1 MLKFTFAVQKM
12 KVADMSRAEGH
23 NCRLHATASQ
33 LPARAWITKAG
44 HHTIAAWDADKAS
57 EAKALA
63 KRKDAVV
70 GIEIVMQVGN
80 QLDWREPPT
89 EKHPEGKPRAKR
101 PADLNALAKAG
112 KAWLEAEFG
121 ADNVVSIE
129 IHTDEST
136 PHLQAVVV
144 PRKGGKLQ
152 AKAWMDGPAK
162 LAQLRERAY
171 KAVNRLIPCD
181 YEKGAPGGKP
191 HDQGKAA
198 GQAPA
203 PGMLDKL
210 IGWKPLKDENAQL
223 RARVAQLEQALFS
236 RRKAAFKA
244 TEQAAAEKRAAE
256 AEAEANKAKQ
266 ELEQAQKRVSELQAV
281 RDLFTDNEVEQALER
296 MQRLTEAEQ
305 QRRRDLEAADSIRA
319 EQQRRVDDLPRV
331 EKQEGGAAHTFARM
345 ARAAIATAGDVWQ
358 RVDWPTVE
366 QRALHES
373 VTRHRQDPEQA
384 ITAVLRT
391 SPGCADEKR
400 QMTRESELKR
410 IATSLRPV
418 KGARND
424 HDYGGPRP

>member
-33 LPARAWITKAG
+33 LPARAWFTKAG
-44 HHTIAAWDADKAS
+44 HHTIVPWDAAKVS

-70 GIEIVMQVGN
+70 GIEVVLQVGN

-89 EKHPEGKPRAKR
+89 KAHPEGKTRKA
-101 PADLNALAKAG
+101 ADLNALAKAG

-162 LAQLRERAY
+162 LAQLRERAH

-198 GQAPA
+198 GQAPV

-210 IGWKPLKDENAQL
+210 IGWKQHKDENAQL

-236 RRKAAFKA
+236 RKKASFR
-244 TEQAAAEKRAAE
+244 AAADAEAKQRVEAAE
-256 AEAEANKAKQ
+256 AAASKAKQ

-281 RDLFTDNEVEQALER
+281 RDLFTEAEIERALDR
-296 MQRLTEAEQ
+296 MQAMTEAEL
-305 QRRRDLEAADSIRA
+305 QRRRELEAAESIRA
-319 EQQRRVDDLPRV
+319 EQQRRVDDLPRI
-331 EKQEGGAAHTFARM
+331 ERQEGGAAYAFAKM
-345 ARAAIATAGDVWQ
+345 ARAAITAAGDVWQ
-358 RVDWPTVE
+358 RVDWPTIE
-366 QRALHES
+366 RRALHE
-373 VTRHRQDPEQA
+373 A
-384 ITAVLRT
+384 ITRGRQEPEPSLAAILRA
-391 SPGCADEKR
+391 SPGCADEKQ
-400 QMTRESELKR
+400 QMTRENELKR
-410 IATSLRPV
+410 AAATLRPI

-424 HDYGGPRP
+424 HDYGGPRSP